1 MKIPKGSA
9 KTPRPKRA
17 SDELYNARRRMKRE
31 AERLQREL
39 PKASAGAKQG
49 ILQRIGELKDAIG
62 KLYVEKFASGTKR
75 GSVAQRKLIEKMLD
89 TAVPRSH
96 KSLKTQKAANE
107 ALKGKA
113 GKRLMSYTESLWHGI
128 TDKDVRLKKIMDWL
142 GVKKPNEIFDAF
154 KAKTGIDLTEVPPDE
169 PEKYDYYV
177 RVASRAILRSTKR
190 AR

>member
-31 AERLQREL
+31 AERLEREL
-39 PKASAGAKQG
+39 PKAGAGAKQG
-49 ILQRIGELKDAIG
+49 ILSRIGELKDAIG
-62 KLYVEKFASGTKR
+62 KLYVEHFAGGTKR
-75 GSVAQRKLIEKMLD
+75 GSAAQRKLIEKMLD
-89 TAVPRSH
+89 TAVPKSQ

-113 GKRLMSYTESLWHGI
+113 GKLLMSYTESLWHDI
-128 TDKDVRLKKIMDWL
+128 TNKEERLKKVMDWL
-142 GVKKPNEIFDAF
+142 GVKEPTEIFDAF
-154 KAKTGIDLTEVPPDE
+154 KARTGIDLTEVPPDE

-177 RVASRAILRSTKR
+177 RITAKAILK
-190 AR
+190 AQNA